1 MKFISDKYYEKNI
14 DMYYE
19 KNQILPRFYQ
29 IYFQDGLLDRSWV
42 AGVLPTEVM
51 LSHIFTQFIV
61 LLGQITIT
69 LVFVFLVFKIPCNG
83 PVGWIVVIAILQG
96 FAGMCYGK
104 IICYCVYV
112 KNQTIFNY

>member
-1 MKFISDKYYEKNI
+1 
-14 DMYYE
+14 
-19 KNQILPRFYQ
+19 
-29 IYFQDGLLDRSWV
+29 
-42 AGVLPTEVM
+42 M

-96 FAGMCYGK
+96 FAGMCYGDLTFGCSLDLGGLGFCGVAAEHGLLLV
-104 IICYCVYV
+104 IEGSWNC
-112 KNQTIFNY
+112 FFGE